1 MNSAVAGIVVVAIL
15 GAGILAASSKP
26 TSHGHSTPSRQTS
39 SRNNTHINYLKEEE
53 FANNSGELFQPNTQ
67 KVLGAL
73 KKNDLLIFDNINM
86 SLVDGSTRTA
96 APIIYKIID

>member
-1 MNSAVAGIVVVAIL
+1 MRVHNG
-15 GAGILAASSKP
+15 
-26 TSHGHSTPSRQTS
+26 
-39 SRNNTHINYLKEEE
+39 KEEE

-67 KVLGAL
+67 NVLGAL